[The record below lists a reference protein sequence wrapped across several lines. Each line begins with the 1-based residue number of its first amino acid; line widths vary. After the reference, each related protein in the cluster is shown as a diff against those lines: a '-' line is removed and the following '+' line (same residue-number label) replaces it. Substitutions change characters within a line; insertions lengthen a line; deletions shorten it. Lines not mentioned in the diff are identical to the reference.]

1 MLNPGFEK
9 EYRETYSLTF
19 NIVSGRSS
27 DGKLIDMRVLLH
39 TKAKNN
45 EEISKIGSH
54 FVVILRNGSIN
65 FSGN

>member
-1 MLNPGFEK
+1 MLNPDLEN

-39 TKAKNN
+39 TRVKNN
-45 EEISKIGSH
+45 EEISKTGSH
-54 FVVILRNGSIN
+54 FVLILRNG
-65 FSGN
+65 